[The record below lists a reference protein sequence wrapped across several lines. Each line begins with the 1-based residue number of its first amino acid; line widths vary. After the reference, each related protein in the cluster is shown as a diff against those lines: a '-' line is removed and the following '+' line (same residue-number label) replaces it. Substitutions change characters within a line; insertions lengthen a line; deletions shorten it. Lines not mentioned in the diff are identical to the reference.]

1 MSEEQIV
8 KTRTEK
14 DSIGE
19 EQVPIDAYYGL
30 HTARSLRIFRVSGLH
45 ASPRLI
51 DAYMM
56 IKRAAAEVNAEL
68 GLLDRDV
75 SAAIVR
81 AAQDVLDGKLRD
93 QFQIDVFQMGAGTS
107 FHMNVN
113 EVLANRALEI
123 LGLPKGDYKRVNPND
138 HVNMA
143 QSTNDTFPTAMRIAG
158 RTAFGALIP
167 QVDALADALSERA
180 QAFDGVV
187 KSGRTHLQDAAP
199 IRLGQEFAGYA
210 ATIRKAAERLRAAAH
225 GLEELGIGG
234 TAVGTG
240 LNAHPEYP
248 ARMVTRLS
256 QLAGVQFRLAPDLR
270 EAMQS
275 HLPIEDASSSLRL
288 LALELIRIAN
298 DLRLLSSGPTTGFG
312 EVLLPALQPGSSIMP
327 GKVNPSVPEMVNMI
341 CFQVVGNDLAVS
353 MAGQAGQ
360 LELNVMMPVMAH
372 NLLQSSLILENGVRI
387 FTDLC
392 VKGIVADEARC
403 RRYAESTMALATAL
417 NPHIGYAH
425 AAEVAKEALATGRT
439 IKEVA
444 VAKGLL
450 TPEEA
455 DCILNPAAMT

>member
-1 MSEEQIV
+1 
-8 KTRTEK
+8 
-14 DSIGE
+14 
-19 EQVPIDAYYGL
+19 
-30 HTARSLRIFRVSGLH
+30 
-45 ASPRLI
+45 
-51 DAYMM
+51 
-56 IKRAAAEVNAEL
+56 
-68 GLLDRDV
+68 
-75 SAAIVR
+75 
-81 AAQDVLDGKLRD
+81 
-93 QFQIDVFQMGAGTS
+93 
-107 FHMNVN
+107 
-113 EVLANRALEI
+113 
-123 LGLPKGDYKRVNPND
+123 
-138 HVNMA
+138 
-143 QSTNDTFPTAMRIAG
+143 
-158 RTAFGALIP
+158 
-167 QVDALADALSERA
+167 VDALADALSERA
-180 QAFDGVV
+180 QAFDRVV

-455 DCILNPAAMT
+455 DRILNPAAMT